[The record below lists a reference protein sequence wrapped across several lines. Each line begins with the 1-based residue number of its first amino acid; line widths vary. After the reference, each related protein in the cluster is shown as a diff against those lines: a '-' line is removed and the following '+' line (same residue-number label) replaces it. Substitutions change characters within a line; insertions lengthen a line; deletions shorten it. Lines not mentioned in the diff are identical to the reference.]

1 MYSGQL
7 FLPAGLLCRARGQ
20 RHGCSDL
27 PAAETPVVR
36 RALMPQAG
44 SVSGGFL
51 SWRCAEVG
59 VRAAP
64 CTHSSLTHMLM
75 QQKEKEK

>member
-1 MYSGQL
+1 MGS
-7 FLPAGLLCRARGQ
+7 RD
-20 RHGCSDL
+20 S

-36 RALMPQAG
+36 RALVPQAG

-59 VRAAP
+59 VRAAA
-64 CTHSSLTHMLM
+64 CTHTRQLPLAMPLASALLAWY
-75 QQKEKEK
+75 